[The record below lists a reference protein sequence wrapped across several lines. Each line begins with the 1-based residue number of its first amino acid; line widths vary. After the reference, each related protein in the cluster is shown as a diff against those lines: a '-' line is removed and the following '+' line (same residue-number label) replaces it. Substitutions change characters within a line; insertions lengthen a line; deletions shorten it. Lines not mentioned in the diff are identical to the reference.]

1 MSQPFTFRKSKYNNK
16 KYEAVF
22 PNGRV
27 VKFGDTRF
35 QQYKDKALGLYSH
48 LDHNDKKR
56 KDNYKARHHKDIN
69 KKYSP
74 GWFSFNFLWSD

>member
-1 MSQPFTFRKSKYNNK
+1 MSQPFIFRKSAHNNK

-22 PNGRV
+22 PNGRMV
-27 VKFGDTRF
+27 RFGDARY
-35 QQYKDKALGLYSH
+35 QQYKDKALGIYSH

-56 KDNYKARHHKDIN
+56 KDNYKARHHKDIK

-74 GWFSFNFLWSD
+74 GWFSYNFLWSD